1 MQASSDSIA
10 GLARPY
16 EVCETSSRLGRAL
29 GPAGARVYAL
39 EYVQDFPRRRKDLSR
54 FLEEAFNLDTMKPPL
69 LR

>member
-1 MQASSDSIA
+1 
-10 GLARPY
+10 
-16 EVCETSSRLGRAL
+16 
-29 GPAGARVYAL
+29 VYAL